1 MTSFLKK
8 SLTMAQD
15 TLTRTVY
22 GVEPL
27 SSKASFLQC
36 IDRDMQGNAIEMSS
50 FLGSVLVVVNV
61 ASKWGLTDANYTQ
74 LTQLHDEYNNR
85 GFKVLA
91 FPCNQFAGQEPG
103 TNEDIMAFAKK
114 YGADE
119 KFVFFEKAD
128 VNGKNSREVFRYLK
142 KTLPNPDGTLDIRWN
157 FATFL
162 IDHTGNPVKRFDPTK
177 EVYKNL
183 QPEIEILLH
192 KKEGK

>member
-1 MTSFLKK
+1 
-8 SLTMAQD
+8 
-15 TLTRTVY
+15 
-22 GVEPL
+22 
-27 SSKASFLQC
+27 
-36 IDRDMQGNAIEMSS
+36 
-50 FLGSVLVVVNV
+50 
-61 ASKWGLTDANYTQ
+61 
-74 LTQLHDEYNNR
+74 
-85 GFKVLA
+85 
-91 FPCNQFAGQEPG
+91 
-103 TNEDIMAFAKK
+103 MAFAKK

-142 KTLPNPDGTLDIRWN
+142 ETLPNLDGTLDIRWN

-162 IDHTGNPVKRFDPTK
+162 IDHTGNPVKRFHPTK